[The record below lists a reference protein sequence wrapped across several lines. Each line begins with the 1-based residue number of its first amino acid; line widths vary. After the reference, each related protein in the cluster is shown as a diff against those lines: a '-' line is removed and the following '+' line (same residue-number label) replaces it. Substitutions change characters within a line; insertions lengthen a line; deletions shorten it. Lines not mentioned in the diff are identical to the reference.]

1 MWTISGRGIKRF
13 SKGLT
18 FVVRLTRRYQFSASH
33 RLHTDALSK
42 EENARLFGK
51 CNYPF
56 GHGHNYVLEVSVAG
70 EPDAV
75 SGMVMRRDTLDDF
88 VGRTALGRIDHTY
101 LNQDVE
107 EFRQTVATT
116 ENLSLVVHRW
126 LAAAWDA
133 EFGDTR
139 AKLDRIRIEETAR
152 NSFEVTS

>member
-1 MWTISGRGIKRF
+1 M
-13 SKGLT
+13 
-18 FVVRLTRRYQFSASH
+18 RLTRRYPFSASH
-33 RLHTDALSK
+33 RLHTDALSE

-51 CNYPF
+51 CNNPF

-70 EPDAV
+70 EPDAL
-75 SGMVMRRDTLDDF
+75 SGLVMRRETLDDF
-88 VGRTALGRIDHTY
+88 VGRTALNRIDHTD
-101 LNQDVE
+101 LNKDVE
-107 EFRQTVATT
+107 EFQQTVPTT

-126 LAAAWDA
+126 LSAAWDA